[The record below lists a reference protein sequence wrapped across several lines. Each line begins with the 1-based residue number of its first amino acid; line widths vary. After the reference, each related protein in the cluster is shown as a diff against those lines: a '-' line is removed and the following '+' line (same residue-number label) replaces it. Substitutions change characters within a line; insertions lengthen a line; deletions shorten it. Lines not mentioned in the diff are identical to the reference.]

1 MPAKKYIVRLS
12 EAEQACLREVIQRQS
27 GSAQKVRRA
36 HILLKADVAGPG
48 WKDEQIAGAFDCRR
62 QTVENLRKR
71 MVVEGF
77 EVALNGH
84 PRLSAPRRK
93 TLSGEQEAQVIA
105 LRLGSPPEGFSR
117 WSLRLLSHRVV
128 ELGWVESVSHET
140 IRQTLKQTTSPGK
153 SSSIG

>member
-12 EAEQACLREVIQRQS
+12 AAEQESLREVIQKQT

-36 HILLKADVAGPG
+36 HILLKADAAGPG
-48 WKDEQIAGAFDCRR
+48 WSDQQIAEAFNCRR
-62 QTVENLRKR
+62 QTVEKLRQR
-71 MVVEGF
+71 LVCEGF
-77 EVALNGH
+77 ELALHGH
-84 PRLSAPRRK
+84 QRLRGPRAK
-93 TLSGEQEAQVIA
+93 ALSGEQEAQVIA

-128 ELGWVESVSHET
+128 ELGIVESVSHET
-140 IRQTLKQTTSPGK
+140 IRQTLKQTRLQGK